1 MTFLW
6 VVLILVALAVVV
18 SLISQAAPRRTR
30 VIERVRDVDAYD
42 DDVVI
47 ERRPRRR
54 VVRER

>member
-18 SLISQAAPRRTR
+18 SLITQALPRRTR
-30 VIERVRDVDAYD
+30 VIERVRRPEVYD
-42 DDVVI
+42 DEVVV

-54 VVRER
+54 VIR

>member
-30 VIERVRDVDAYD
+30 VVERVRDVDAVEE
-42 DDVVI
+42 DVVV

-54 VVRER
+54 VIR